1 MGPST
6 GLLEYHHNVA
16 ARFPRGSDSR
26 EQGKVIISVCYDLAL
41 EVTCSF
47 LQYPSGYTHR
57 TYFVWEE
64 LHKHVNARRETQW
77 GSFGHWLPQCH
88 ITPCL
93 KSSRD
98 FPGSPVAKTP
108 CFQCRG
114 TQIHPWSGNRL
125 YTPQIFNKRSQVP
138 QLKVHIQQ
146 VKTPHASTKIE
157 NPGCRN

>member
-6 GLLEYHHNVA
+6 GLLEHHHNVA
-16 ARFPRGSDSR
+16 ARFPRGNDSR
-26 EQGKVIISVCYDLAL
+26 EQGKLVISIYYDLAL
-41 EVTCSF
+41 KVTCSF

-64 LHKHVNARRETQW
+64 LHKPVNTRRETQR
-77 GSFGHWLPQCH
+77 GYFGRWLPQRC

-93 KSSRD
+93 KSSRG
-98 FPGSPVAKTP
+98 FPGSPVAKTL

-114 TQIHPWSGNRL
+114 PQFHPWSGNRR
-125 YTPQIFNKRSQVP
+125 YTPWLFNKRFQVP
-138 QLKVHIQQ
+138 QLKVHMQQ
-146 VKTPHASTKIE
+146 VKTPHASTKIK